1 MLHRIPFIHHSPNYN
16 VFHTL
21 IYFYKLILCVI
32 CFSVLGMS
40 DDASS
45 KSEELSNAVKQLQ
58 VLLQDAS
65 KQYGDLETETKR
77 KEVLH
82 EEELAKKAECIALL
96 KKELANAN
104 ELLKAAKQET
114 LDATI
119 EGLSPSA
126 AAASRLI
133 KSGMTLTQIYSQY
146 VAVSEELLLQKEETR
161 KLNLYI
167 NTIIEEIEEKAP
179 VLKKQR
185 EDYDHALENVATL
198 TREIDKY
205 ITECNKLRH
214 EAAEAQKAEA
224 HYSRE
229 NKRLKEEVVDLAKQV
244 CFLLKEVEEARG
256 GFASRQSHMEECC
269 SDITS
274 SSQVISQT
282 LVTFSSIEE
291 LQTNNQKL
299 LMLVRELSSKQEE
312 AECRRSEFN
321 PEEIQ
326 AKIEQYAM
334 KVKELEENNEQHTKM
349 METLLRQR
357 DMYRTL
363 YDQQMEG
370 GSSPIKLPEQLSPK
384 PAAVTQGTVL
394 QEKEKV
400 IQELKAKLEESQKA
414 FNELKEEM
422 DTYRTERQTNERI
435 LTEELDTM
443 RSELREFRTQNS
455 KLLSQAEYNDER
467 FKLLNSNTGI
477 YKSQITALEEKNKT
491 YNSTVIKHEQ
501 SIMHLKD
508 ETLDAQTKLSKAE
521 VTLENLKRQCQL
533 LQETEARLLKERE
546 VLNREKQS
554 QAILLANLE
563 SIRTSLERSETEGKL
578 RLEGRLD
585 EAMRECAALRR
596 RLQEEQDRFR
606 ELSSHIERQLE
617 TAKKRQEEETRLGAQ
632 ARQELNLVREELV
645 KEKKAVESLTKRI
658 KEVTA
663 PPPTQKTPT
672 EVEIMAKKLKE
683 IETQLNRSQS
693 ELKSTQQQLASSKQH
708 AKQYSEIS
716 EATEKQLKAL
726 TAKFHQYKEITENK
740 LTEFTNSEEQ
750 LKKRAADLNYQ
761 LSKVSAGVSH
771 STAELND
778 QLAKSQNELTSALS
792 DLEQTRKDLIKAR
805 SDLTSLSG
813 NVQAA
818 EEKYAHE
825 VSFQSNMLWNNLK
838 GY

>member
-1 MLHRIPFIHHSPNYN
+1 
-16 VFHTL
+16 
-21 IYFYKLILCVI
+21 
-32 CFSVLGMS
+32 MS
-40 DDASS
+40 DDTSS

-58 VLLQDAS
+58 LLLQDAS
-65 KQYGDLETETKR
+65 KQYGDLETEMKR
-77 KEVLH
+77 KEMLH
-82 EEELAKKAECIALL
+82 QEELTKKAECIALL

-104 ELLKAAKQET
+104 DLLKAAKQET
-114 LDATI
+114 LDAAI
-119 EGLSPSA
+119 EVLSPSA

-133 KSGMTLTQIYSQY
+133 KSGMTLTEIYSQY

-185 EDYDHALENVATL
+185 EDYDRALENVATL

-205 ITECNKLRH
+205 IAECNKLRH

-256 GFASRQSHMEECC
+256 GFAARQSHMEESC

-274 SSQVISQT
+274 SSQIISQA
-282 LVTFSSIEE
+282 LVTFSSVEE

-312 AECRRSEFN
+312 AESRQSEFN

-334 KVKELEENNEQHTKM
+334 KVKELEENTEQHTKM

-357 DMYRTL
+357 NMYQTL
-363 YDQQMEG
+363 YEQQVEG
-370 GSSPIKLPEQLSPK
+370 GGSPIKLPEQLPPE
-384 PAAVTQGTVL
+384 PAAVAQGIVP

-400 IQELKAKLEESQKA
+400 IQELQAKLEESQKA
-414 FNELKEEM
+414 FKELKEEM
-422 DTYRTERQTNERI
+422 DAYRTERQTNERI

-443 RSELREFRTQNS
+443 RSELRELRTQNS

-467 FKLLNSNTGI
+467 FKLLNANTGI

-491 YNSTVIKHEQ
+491 YSLTIIKHEQ
-501 SIMHLKD
+501 TIMHLKD
-508 ETLDAQTKLSKAE
+508 ETLNAQTKLSKAE
-521 VTLENLKRQCQL
+521 VTLENLKKQCQL
-533 LQETEARLLKERE
+533 LQETEARMLKERE

-585 EAMRECAALRR
+585 EAMKECAALRR

-606 ELSSHIERQLE
+606 ELSLHIERQLE
-617 TAKKRQEEETRLGAQ
+617 TAKERQEEETRLGAR
-632 ARQELNLVREELV
+632 AREELNLVREELV
-645 KEKKAVESLTKRI
+645 KEKKEVESLTKRI
-658 KEVTA
+658 KELTA
-663 PPPTQKTPT
+663 PPPIQKTPT
-672 EVEIMAKKLKE
+672 EVEIMAKKLRE
-683 IETQLNRSQS
+683 IETQLNQSQS
-693 ELKSTQQQLASSKQH
+693 ELKSTQQQLISSKQH

-716 EATEKQLKAL
+716 EATEKQLNEV
-726 TAKFHQYKEITENK
+726 TTKFDQYKEITEKK
-740 LTEFTNSEEQ
+740 LTEFRNSEEQ
-750 LKKRAADLNYQ
+750 LQKRVADLNSQ
-761 LSKVSAGVSH
+761 LSKLSAGTSH

-778 QLAKSQNELTSALS
+778 QLAKSRNELTSALS

-805 SDLTSLSG
+805 SDLALLSG
-813 NVQAA
+813 SVQAA

-825 VSFQSNMLWNNLK
+825 VSFHFDI
-838 GY
+838 

>member
-1 MLHRIPFIHHSPNYN
+1 MLCFS
-16 VFHTL
+16 
-21 IYFYKLILCVI
+21 LCV
-32 CFSVLGMS
+32 GMS

-45 KSEELSNAVKQLQ
+45 KSEELSTAVKQLQ
-58 VLLQDAS
+58 TLLQDAS
-65 KQYGDLETETKR
+65 KQYGDLETEMKR

-96 KKELANAN
+96 KKELENAN
-104 ELLKAAKQET
+104 ELLKAARQET
-114 LDATI
+114 LNVTI

-179 VLKKQR
+179 ILKKQH

-214 EAAEAQKAEA
+214 EAAEAKKAEA

-256 GFASRQSHMEECC
+256 GFAAGQSHMEESC

-282 LVTFSSIEE
+282 LVTFSNIEE
-291 LQTNNQKL
+291 LQANNQKL

-312 AECRRSEFN
+312 AECCQSEFN

-363 YDQQMEG
+363 YEQQMQG
-370 GSSPIKLPEQLSPK
+370 GSNPIKLPEQLSPK
-384 PAAVTQGTVL
+384 PAMVTQGTVL
-394 QEKEKV
+394 QEKDKV

-414 FNELKEEM
+414 FKELKEEL

-443 RSELREFRTQNS
+443 RSELRVLRTQNS

-467 FKLLNSNTGI
+467 FKLLNSNTVI
-477 YKSQITALEEKNKT
+477 YKSQITALEEKNKM
-491 YNSTVIKHEQ
+491 YSSTIIKHEQ
-501 SIMHLKD
+501 TIMHLKD

-521 VTLENLKRQCQL
+521 VTLENLKRQCQIL
-533 LQETEARLLKERE
+533 KETEARLLKDRE

-554 QAILLANLE
+554 QSILLANLE

-617 TAKKRQEEETRLGAQ
+617 TAKKRGEEETRLGA
-632 ARQELNLVREELV
+632 RTREELDLVREELV
-645 KEKKAVESLTKRI
+645 KEKKEVESLTKKIR
-658 KEVTA
+658 ELA
-663 PPPTQKTPT
+663 APPTQKTPT
-672 EVEIMAKKLKE
+672 EVEIMTKKLKE
-683 IETQLNRSQS
+683 IETQLNRSQN

-716 EATEKQLKAL
+716 EATEKQLKAV
-726 TAKFHQYKEITENK
+726 TAKFDQYKEITEKK
-740 LTEFTNSEEQ
+740 LTELRNSEEQ
-750 LKKRAADLNYQ
+750 LKKRVADLNSQ
-761 LSKVSAGVSH
+761 LSKLTVGTSH

-778 QLAKSQNELTSALS
+778 QLAKSKNELTSALS
-792 DLEQTRKDLIKAR
+792 DLEETRKDLIKAQ
-805 SDLTSLSG
+805 SDLASLSG
-813 NVQAA
+813 NAQAA

-825 VSFQSNMLWNNLK
+825 VSFHSNVQWNNFK

>member
-1 MLHRIPFIHHSPNYN
+1 VAYYIEFHLYITVLGIMTS
-16 VFHTL
+16 HTL
-21 IYFYKLILCVI
+21 ILPLYIFLH
-32 CFSVLGMS
+32 LGMS

-45 KSEELSNAVKQLQ
+45 KSEELSKAVKELQ
-58 VLLQDAS
+58 TLLQDAS
-65 KQYGDLETETKR
+65 KQYGDLETEVKR

-82 EEELAKKAECIALL
+82 EEELAKKIECITLL

-114 LDATI
+114 LDAAI

-146 VAVSEELLLQKEETR
+146 VAVSEELLLQKEETQ

-185 EDYDHALENVATL
+185 EDYEHALENVATL
-198 TREIDKY
+198 TKQMDEY
-205 ITECNKLRH
+205 ITECNRLRH

-224 HYSRE
+224 HHSRE
-229 NKRLKEEVVDLAKQV
+229 NKRLKGEVVDLAKQV

-256 GFASRQSHMEECC
+256 GFTAGQSHMEESS

-299 LMLVRELSSKQEE
+299 LTLVRELSSKQEE
-312 AECRRSEFN
+312 VELLQSEFN
-321 PEEIQ
+321 PEQIQ
-326 AKIEQYAM
+326 AKIEEYAK
-334 KVKELEENNEQHTKM
+334 KVKELEENNEQHTRM

-357 DMYRTL
+357 DMYRKL
-363 YDQQMEG
+363 YEQQVEG
-370 GSSPIKLPEQLSPK
+370 GSSPIKLSEQLSPK
-384 PAAVTQGTVL
+384 PYKGPPAVTQGTVL

-400 IQELKAKLEESQKA
+400 TEELKEKLEESQKA
-414 FNELKEEM
+414 FKDLKEEM

-443 RSELREFRTQNS
+443 RSELRELRNQNS

-467 FKLLNSNTGI
+467 FKLLNANTAV

-491 YNSTVIKHEQ
+491 YSSTIIKYEQ
-501 SIMHLKD
+501 TIMHLKD

-521 VTLENLKRQCQL
+521 VTMENLRKQCQL

-546 VLNREKQS
+546 VLDREKQS

-563 SIRTSLERSETEGKL
+563 SIRTSLERSEMEGKL

-585 EAMRECAALRR
+585 ETMRECGALRR

-617 TAKKRQEEETRLGAQ
+617 TAKKRQEEEARLGAQ
-632 ARQELNLVREELV
+632 AREELNSVREELV
-645 KEKKAVESLTKRI
+645 KEKKEVESLSKRI
-658 KEVTA
+658 KEMTA
-663 PPPTQKTPT
+663 PPPPAQKTQT
-672 EVEIMAKKLKE
+672 EAEIMAKKLKE
-683 IETQLNRSQS
+683 IETQLNQSQS
-693 ELKSTQQQLASSKQH
+693 ELKSTQQHLASSKQH

-716 EATEKQLKAL
+716 EATEKQLKEV
-726 TAKFHQYKEITENK
+726 TTKFDQYKEVTEK
-740 LTEFTNSEEQ
+740 KMTELRNSEEQ
-750 LKKRAADLNYQ
+750 LKKRVADLNSQ
-761 LSKVSAGVSH
+761 LSKLSAGTSH

-778 QLAKSQNELTSALS
+778 QLAKIRNELTSALS
-792 DLEQTRKDLIKAR
+792 DLEQTRKDLVQAR
-805 SDLTSLSG
+805 SDLASLSG
-813 NVQAA
+813 SVQAA

-825 VSFQSNMLWNNLK
+825 VSFHSNM
-838 GY
+838 Y

>member
-1 MLHRIPFIHHSPNYN
+1 
-16 VFHTL
+16 
-21 IYFYKLILCVI
+21 
-32 CFSVLGMS
+32 MS
-40 DDASS
+40 DDASL
-45 KSEELSNAVKQLQ
+45 KSEELSNAIKELQ
-58 VLLQDAS
+58 RLLQDAS
-65 KQYGDLETETKR
+65 KQYGDLETEMKR

-82 EEELAKKAECIALL
+82 EEELVKKTECIALL

-126 AAASRLI
+126 AVASRLI

-146 VAVSEELLLQKEETR
+146 VAVSEELHLQKEETR
-161 KLNLYI
+161 KLNLYV

-185 EDYDHALENVATL
+185 EDYEHALEHVATL
-198 TREIDKY
+198 TKEVDKY

-214 EAAEAQKAEA
+214 EAAEAKKAEA
-224 HYSRE
+224 HHSRE
-229 NKRLKEEVVDLAKQV
+229 NKRLKEEVVDLARQV
-244 CFLLKEVEEARG
+244 CFLLKEVEEARA
-256 GFASRQSHMEECC
+256 GFAAGQSHMEE
-269 SDITS
+269 SSPDITS

-312 AECRRSEFN
+312 AECHQSEFN
-321 PEEIQ
+321 TEEIQ
-326 AKIEQYAM
+326 AKIDKYAM

-357 DMYRTL
+357 DMYRAL
-363 YDQQMEG
+363 YEQQMEG
-370 GSSPIKLPEQLSPK
+370 GSSPVHLPDQLSPK
-384 PAAVTQGTVL
+384 HAAVSQGTIL

-414 FNELKEEM
+414 FKELKEEM

-443 RSELREFRTQNS
+443 RSELRELRTQNS

-467 FKLLNSNTGI
+467 FKLLNANTGI

-491 YNSTVIKHEQ
+491 YSSTIIKHEQ
-501 SIMHLKD
+501 TIMHLKD
-508 ETLDAQTKLSKAE
+508 ETLNAQTKRSKAE
-521 VTLENLKRQCQL
+521 VTLENLRRQCQL

-578 RLEGRLD
+578 RVEGRLD
-585 EAMRECAALRR
+585 ETMRECGALRR
-596 RLQEEQDRFR
+596 RLQEEQDHFR

-617 TAKKRQEEETRLGAQ
+617 TAKKREEEERRLGSR
-632 ARQELNLVREELV
+632 AREELNLVREELI
-645 KEKKAVESLTKRI
+645 KEKKEVESMTKRL

-663 PPPTQKTPT
+663 PPPT

-683 IETQLNRSQS
+683 IETQFNQSQS

-716 EATEKQLKAL
+716 ESTEKQLKAV
-726 TAKFHQYKEITENK
+726 TTKFDQYKEITEKK
-740 LTEFTNSEEQ
+740 LTELRNSEEQ
-750 LKKRAADLNYQ
+750 LKKRVADLNSQ
-761 LSKVSAGVSH
+761 LSKLSAGTSH

-778 QLAKSQNELTSALS
+778 QLAKSQSELASTLS
-792 DLEQTRKDLIKAR
+792 DLEQIREDLVKAK
-805 SDLTSLSG
+805 SDLVSLSG
-813 NVQAA
+813 SVLAA

-825 VSFQSNMLWNNLK
+825 VSFYFDL
-838 GY
+838 